1 MAAPFGRLTCGASA
15 AAQEEIVRP
24 RVLLLLTLAAC
35 RPEASTSPALQDGR
49 TELTVRPLEDT
60 MEEPPFDRELVA
72 DVEQRLRIDSTIDAS
87 RVGVEADAG
96 RVRLFG
102 TVTTEAEKERAVA
115 LAWVAGVVDVDA
127 NALDVWPFRD
137 PNGSEPAS
145 SEPPLTP
152 SEDEARNE
160 PGEVVFG
167 PEL

>member
-1 MAAPFGRLTCGASA
+1 
-15 AAQEEIVRP
+15 VRP
-24 RVLLLLTLAAC
+24 VVLLLLTLAAC
-35 RPEASTSPALQDGR
+35 RPAASTSPASQDGR
-49 TELTVRPLEDT
+49 TWPTVRPLGDT
-60 MEEPPFDRELVA
+60 MEAPPFDRELVA

-102 TVTTEAEKERAVA
+102 TVTTEAQKERAVE

-137 PNGSEPAS
+137 PDGSRPAS
-145 SEPPLTP
+145 SEPVP
-152 SEDEARNE
+152 SEDETRNE